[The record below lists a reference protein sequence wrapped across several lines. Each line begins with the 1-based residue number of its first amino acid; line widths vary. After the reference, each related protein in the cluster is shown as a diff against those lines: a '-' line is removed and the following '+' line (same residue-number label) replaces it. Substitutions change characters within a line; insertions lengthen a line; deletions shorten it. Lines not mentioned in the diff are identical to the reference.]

1 MNILTFFLNAGEMK
15 ILLMGDDPLLLM
27 TDGQFLRDKGF
38 HVHTAFNLD
47 HIPTIIDE
55 VKPDLVFF
63 DPYLQNN
70 RVTDAYNS
78 LVCTAGFKNI
88 PVIYT
93 LEEDEVYLVT
103 RRRTNLKQ
111 KYTAIADNIISALK
125 LAVNYPNKPRRN
137 LRALVSKK
145 PVKPLVIIGS

>member
-1 MNILTFFLNAGEMK
+1 
-15 ILLMGDDPLLLM
+15 
-27 TDGQFLRDKGF
+27 
-38 HVHTAFNLD
+38 
-47 HIPTIIDE
+47 
-55 VKPDLVFF
+55 LVFF
-63 DPYLQNN
+63 DTHLQNN

-78 LVCTAGFKNI
+78 LVCATSFKNI

-125 LAVNYPNKPRRN
+125 LAVNYSNQPRRKPR
-137 LRALVSKK
+137 ALAGKA
-145 PVKPLVIIGS
+145 PATPLVIVGR